1 MMCDS
6 ESPARRNAR
15 AALRRRSTRG
25 SAPRD
30 GSRPQDAPGRRIDAP
45 GRGRASF
52 AVLSRRLILPVLG
65 GALVGAVAMLVVV
78 DRLLR
83 LDAADPMTHL
93 VMEFAGTVVFTF
105 VGTFAGAWAAFR
117 LQTRREDAAIRSARA
132 AALRDAQFALV
143 AQASVLRGF
152 RNHQEIPAINLASV
166 GFLLTSDDPD
176 LPNVL
181 LDCQNKCNTAVGI
194 LEDRF
199 EEMRRFLKKVE
210 TAQKDHTL
218 AEVATADKV
227 RHAVGPEIC
236 GALRTMTDDLYD
248 AVDRAIT
255 ANNAAFTKLEQQLP
269 KQFPGETVLHRTMEP
284 PESVASRPAGAAK
297 SP

>member
-1 MMCDS
+1 
-6 ESPARRNAR
+6 
-15 AALRRRSTRG
+15 
-25 SAPRD
+25 
-30 GSRPQDAPGRRIDAP
+30 
-45 GRGRASF
+45 
-52 AVLSRRLILPVLG
+52 VLSRRLILPVLG

-143 AQASVLRGF
+143 AQASVLRGLEQNHLAEWRNDPNRDVRLKGI